1 MLVRRTTEIMTETLL
16 DKFLN
21 DSKRAA
27 RNARS
32 AATTAVAGGEMMKAA
47 GDVIV
52 ARLEI
57 LATGMADPTRADLTE
72 ITLMGT
78 EKTEAL
84 SEAAASLSKNLGD
97 VGGRLSQSALE
108 ELGHA
113 GKAATAMA
121 AAETP
126 QAFAAAQF
134 DYAVGWWGRAA
145 GQMLTLN
152 TELLK
157 AQAEAL
163 KPIHDTALAN
173 ARRLRK

>member
-1 MLVRRTTEIMTETLL
+1 MTENLL
-16 DKFLN
+16 DKFLT
-21 DSKRAA
+21 DSRRAA
-27 RNARS
+27 TNARS

-57 LATGMADPTRADLTE
+57 LAAGMADPARADLTE
-72 ITLMGT
+72 IALMGS

-97 VGGRLSQSALE
+97 VGERLSKSAMD

-121 AAETP
+121 AAATP
-126 QAFAAAQF
+126 QAFAAAQY
-134 DYAVGWWGRAA
+134 DYAMGWWGRAA

-152 TELLK
+152 TELLR

-163 KPIHDTALAN
+163 KPIHDTAMAN